1 MSDDYDID
9 GLTRGI
15 DACKRNIE
23 TFEQAIE
30 KERQT
35 IKEYKIMIDHLKEK
49 AKRPKDIVIEVDRGN
64 SNNRSSS

>member
-1 MSDDYDID
+1 MTEYDID
-9 GLTRGI
+9 GLLVGI

-23 TFEQAIE
+23 TFERAIE

-49 AKRPKDIVIEVDRGN
+49 SKWPKDIVIEVDRGN
-64 SNNRSSS
+64 PNNRSSD